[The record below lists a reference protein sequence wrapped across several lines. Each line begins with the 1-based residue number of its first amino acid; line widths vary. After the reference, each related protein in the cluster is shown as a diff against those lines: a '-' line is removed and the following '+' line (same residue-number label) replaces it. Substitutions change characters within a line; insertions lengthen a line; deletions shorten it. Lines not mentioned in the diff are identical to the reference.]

1 MSRHLDTETPPG
13 GVVTSLSSLEHSS
26 SLLLYSEKMSLVS
39 DLTLLTNHQSINHVA
54 VNTEHL
60 TALLTDLHL
69 TSGCFQH
76 SDSTAGV
83 VTSAGTFQISHR
95 QVCVVSQDLFF
106 GNSISPFNVALLD
119 LICSL
124 LISVPED

>member
-13 GVVTSLSSLEHSS
+13 GVVTSPSSLEHSS
-26 SLLLYSEKMSLVS
+26 SLLLYSEKMSSVS
-39 DLTLLTNHQSINHVA
+39 DLTLLTNHQSINHAA
-54 VNTEHL
+54 VNTELL

-83 VTSAGTFQISHR
+83 VTPAGTFQILHQ
-95 QVCVVSQDLFF
+95 QVCGQSR
-106 GNSISPFNVALLD
+106 PFLLQQ
-119 LICSL
+119 
-124 LISVPED
+124 